1 MQLIIIILVS
11 IFALYL
17 LDQLGLWLERKGW
30 LYYRHSKPKGGI
42 CGTALQELN
51 ALLLPSNRHVIEI
64 KQNEAIYKKS
74 EADASGESN
83 NDKDEK
89 NT

>member
-1 MQLIIIILVS
+1 MQLIIILVS
-11 IFALYL
+11 IVALYL

-30 LYYRHSKPKGGI
+30 LYYRHSKPTAGT
-42 CGTALQELN
+42 CGAALQELN

-74 EADASGESN
+74 EADAPSEPN
-83 NDKDEK
+83 NDKEEK